1 MEDKLQIIEKQ
12 TEISTES
19 APRPI
24 RALRRE
30 ARRVHTGA
38 RSSVERLNALA
49 SRVEREI
56 DAILRGEPV
65 AVPH

>member
-1 MEDKLQIIEKQ
+1 MQAIEETK
-12 TEISTES
+12 EI
-19 APRPI
+19 APDALPRPI
-24 RALRRE
+24 RTLRRD

-49 SRVEREI
+49 FRVENEI
-56 DAILRGEPV
+56 AAILRGESV

>member
-1 MEDKLQIIEKQ
+1 MEDIGTIE
-12 TEISTES
+12 EIT

-24 RALRRE
+24 RTLRRE

-49 SRVEREI
+49 SRVENEI
-56 DAILRGEPV
+56 AAILRGETV
-65 AVPH
+65 AVSN